1 MAPQDDLTAERA
13 AIIGQHYACEDSW
26 YSCPLA
32 EDGCAN
38 PGEGEECTCGVD
50 TRRTLLDKLLK
61 TTRQAA
67 LREAARVICPYC
79 AAPDRWSAMNE
90 YGDHESRETKPSR
103 NGSLRPCSAQP
114 ILDRLASEGAPAP
127 IDLLSKLKDDGGYG
141 EHF

>member
-1 MAPQDDLTAERA
+1 MSDTTNSNKADDLTAERA

-61 TTRQAA
+61 TTRQEA
-67 LREAARVICPYC
+67 LREAANIARI
-79 AAPDRWSAMNE
+79 MQF
-90 YGDHESRETKPSR
+90 
-103 NGSLRPCSAQP
+103 GSDIADE
-114 ILDRLASEGAPAP
+114 LDRLAHE
-127 IDLLSKLKDDGGYG
+127 
-141 EHF
+141 E

>member
-1 MAPQDDLTAERA
+1 MAPHDDLTAERA
-13 AIIGQHYACEDSW
+13 AIIGRHYACEDSW

-67 LREAARVICPYC
+67 LREASQAVRNRALLWRSHGGAKVGFPYGHLTIEG
-79 AAPDRWSAMNE
+79 E
-90 YGDHESRETKPSR
+90 YESMADE
-103 NGSLRPCSAQP
+103 
-114 ILDRLASEGAPAP
+114 LDRLASEGAPAP
-127 IDLLSKLKDDGGYG
+127 IDLLHKLKDDGSYG